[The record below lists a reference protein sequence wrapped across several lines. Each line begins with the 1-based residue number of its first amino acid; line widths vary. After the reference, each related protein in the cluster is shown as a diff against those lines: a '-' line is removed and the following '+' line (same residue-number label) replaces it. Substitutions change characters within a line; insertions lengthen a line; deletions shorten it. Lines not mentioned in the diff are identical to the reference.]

1 MEKHELYEYLDSKLR
16 VILDCIKDKIRERDF
31 ELILEF
37 VDASEYVLALETICD
52 IICTDKISI
61 SSDCY
66 LLIVETGETMHLDPS
81 DNWLGIMV
89 DEA

>member
-1 MEKHELYEYLDSKLR
+1 MEQHELYQVLDSKLR
-16 VILDCIKDKIRERDF
+16 IILNCIKDKIHERDF

-37 VDASEYVLALETICD
+37 VDASEYGLALETICD
-52 IICTDKISI
+52 VICTDKISI

-66 LLIVETGETMHLDPS
+66 LLIVETGEAMQLDPS

-89 DEA
+89 DDA